1 MHDNRYLH
9 SSGNGIIVPT
19 RTWSRA
25 RELANDAVTG
35 PTDLYRLL
43 PNYAGC
49 LFAAVGCIDPADII
63 RKKGRGYERSHDF

>member
-9 SSGNGIIVPT
+9 SSGKGIIVLT
-19 RTWSRA
+19 QTCRHA
-25 RELANDAVTG
+25 RELTNDAVTG

-49 LFAAVGCIDPADII
+49 QFAAVGCIDPADIV
-63 RKKGRGYERSHDF
+63 RNKGRGYERSHDF

>member
-9 SSGNGIIVPT
+9 SSGNEIIVPT
-19 RTWSRA
+19 RMRRA

-43 PNYAGC
+43 PNHAGC